1 MIFKVKN
8 QVLVKYIFIFSVH
21 ILSAHT
27 YCWTVS
33 KKLCELLCCV
43 RGFRYSLNAKIQNQV
58 TGQIG
63 QDSWVVVISKTG
75 HTKKWEN
82 KTASIVLSQDKCK
95 IKQPLR
101 SPARNLVFFMRWT
114 STPRKR
120 VNSKSRCLILT
131 LWAADLSPA
140 GHGPDT
146 CQNASQFNQGCFL
159 VPPSPCIKSFFI
171 PWAFYLMKLCSW
183 CLHVFKIQTTAWLQS
198 AFVYF
203 FLYMFKHHN
212 KMHVPETKQGRSAGN
227 ICVQRN

>member
-8 QVLVKYIFIFSVH
+8 QVLVKYIFIFAVH
-21 ILSAHT
+21 ILPAHT

-33 KKLCELLCCV
+33 KKLCELLCYV

-58 TGQIG
+58 TGQIS

-101 SPARNLVFFMRWT
+101 SPARNLVFFMKWI
-114 STPRKR
+114 STPWKR

-131 LWAADLSPA
+131 EPLICLLLATGLTPA
-140 GHGPDT
+140 KMPHNLIRD
-146 CQNASQFNQGCFL
+146 
-159 VPPSPCIKSFFI
+159 
-171 PWAFYLMKLCSW
+171 AFW
-183 CLHVFKIQTTAWLQS
+183 FHPHPV
-198 AFVYF
+198 
-203 FLYMFKHHN
+203 
-212 KMHVPETKQGRSAGN
+212 
-227 ICVQRN
+227 